1 VENLKLINE
10 SFTNTNWLLNS
21 DDVNIILEE
30 LIYKSNNV
38 INSIAP
44 IRNVVNNNNNQ
55 LPWYDEEI
63 KIKAR
68 YRDNLYMMFKNCQ
81 NIYEKQQ
88 YWNQFKVFRNDVN
101 TLKIKKRM
109 YSENKIDSNKN
120 NSKSNVEN
128 SKNIN

>member
-1 VENLKLINE
+1 MD
-10 SFTNTNWLLNS
+10 FTNTNWLLNS

-68 YRDNLYMMFKNCQ
+68 HRDNLYMMFKNYL
-81 NIYEKQQ
+81 NICEKQQ
-88 YWNQFKVFRNDVN
+88 YWNQVKVFRNYVVN

-109 YSENKIDSNKN
+109 YYENKIDSNKN
-120 NSKSNVEN
+120 NPKQCG
-128 SKNIN
+128 KL